1 MNAFAG
7 SPPPWPSEEEFTMPG
22 VVMCSSR
29 AMIRI
34 RKPPAT
40 GEAGRLRRKER
51 DYCQGAFA
59 RSTPFAK
66 AEEAALFLR
75 PARAGLSEFQLS
87 LRAPRRVEL
96 PRSLPLHRCS
106 I

>member
-1 MNAFAG
+1 MNVFAG
-7 SPPPWPSEEEFTMPG
+7 SPPPWPSEEEFTMPS

-40 GEAGRLRRKER
+40 GEAGRFRRKER
-51 DYCQGAFA
+51 DYCREAFA
-59 RSTPFAK
+59 RWTPFAK
-66 AEEAALFLR
+66 AEEAAPFLR
-75 PARAGLSEFQLS
+75 PARAGLSEFRLS
-87 LRAPRRVEL
+87 RQALRRAGPPGRL
-96 PRSLPLHRCS
+96 LLHRLS